1 MKRPSF
7 QFYPSDWLRDT
18 GLRSCSTGARGLWI
32 DMICFMHEGT
42 PYGHLKVGEKVILP
56 VNLARMVGETLEQ
69 VEGWL
74 EELKQAGVFDVEPDG
89 TMVSRRM
96 VRDEEVRSARASG
109 GKLGGNPLL
118 LSKKVNLEVKQE
130 VAVEDKQIPTPSSSS
145 SSSLDLE
152 PNGSMSGTSFHYCP
166 QKQILALWKAKLPHL
181 TQPRIWE
188 GSRAAALRQRWY
200 QASKPSAFNK
210 DGYDT
215 TEGGLEWWE
224 SFFDY
229 IANDTK
235 LSNGFES
242 QGRVWKPDLEWVV
255 NATNFQKIIDG
266 KYDK

>member
-1 MKRPSF
+1 MHYY
-7 QFYPSDWLRDT
+7 QFHVGDYLSSTSHLSNEEDLAYRRLLDMYYTSEKPIPLDTQWVARRLRVASEVVE
-18 GLRSCSTGARGLWI
+18 LV
-32 DMICFMHEGT
+32 
-42 PYGHLKVGEKVILP
+42 LKDFF
-56 VNLARMVGETLEQ
+56 TQ
-69 VEGWL
+69 T
-74 EELKQAGVFDVEPDG
+74 PDG
-89 TMVSRRM
+89 YTKERCEQEICRYKQLAERNKRNGS
-96 VRDEEVRSARASG
+96 
-109 GKLGGNPLL
+109 LGGRPKTNPVG
-118 LSKKVNLEVKQE
+118 SQQDTSGIPEEPSRNLNQE
-130 VAVEDKQIPTPSSSS
+130 PVTKNQEPLDIEPSG
-145 SSSLDLE
+145 SL
-152 PNGSMSGTSFHYCP
+152 SGTSFHHCP

-215 TEGGLEWWE
+215 TEGGLEWWG
-224 SFFDY
+224 SFFEY

>member
-1 MKRPSF
+1 M
-7 QFYPSDWLRDT
+7 
-18 GLRSCSTGARGLWI
+18 

-56 VNLARMVGETLEQ
+56 SNLARMVGETLEQ

-74 EELKQAGVFDVEPDG
+74 EELKQASVFDIDERG
-89 TMVSRRM
+89 TIVSRRM
-96 VRDEEVRSARASG
+96 IRDEAIREARASG

-118 LSKKVNLEVKQE
+118 TSRKDNLQNNLADNQE
-130 VAVEDKQIPTPSSSS
+130 VDVKDKQKPTPSSSSSS

-152 PNGSMSGTSFHYCP
+152 PKGSLSGSAFPPCP
-166 QKQILALWKAKLPHL
+166 QREILWLWKEKLPHL
-181 TQPRIWE
+181 AQPRIWE
-188 GSRAAALRQRWY
+188 GSRAAALRQRWV

-210 DGYDT
+210 DGYATQDA
-215 TEGGLEWWE
+215 GLEWWG

-229 IANDTK
+229 IAKDTK

-266 KYDK
+266 KYDQ